1 MSAFDLEK
9 IDEFYNSYVSAG
21 LSNSSN
27 AKFLKSL
34 LTEKIPPKG
43 RGIDWLNNIFE
54 KGKPNPPTEEQ
65 LEFSNYLIELSNRL
79 QHEEEKNTLKE
90 FSKKISSSQ
99 QLTENQRNYMNV
111 LIDRANAGYTLVKID
126 EEILGF
132 IRALEGKIKFGVS
145 GYYWNS
151 RPGTYRRASAIF
163 ELFSSKNEISNND
176 LAFLKEIF
184 RSWTSLWESAD
195 SLKGRLMYYKNKPVL
210 VLGNKRSMGDGVILI
225 DVICDGSTSS
235 VNVSLL
241 QKRMKK

>member
-1 MSAFDLEK
+1 MFAFDLEK

-54 KGKPNPPTEEQ
+54 KGKPSPPSEEQ

-111 LIDRANAGYTLVKID
+111 LI
-126 EEILGF
+126 
-132 IRALEGKIKFGVS
+132 
-145 GYYWNS
+145 
-151 RPGTYRRASAIF
+151 
-163 ELFSSKNEISNND
+163 
-176 LAFLKEIF
+176 
-184 RSWTSLWESAD
+184 
-195 SLKGRLMYYKNKPVL
+195 
-210 VLGNKRSMGDGVILI
+210 
-225 DVICDGSTSS
+225 
-235 VNVSLL
+235 
-241 QKRMKK
+241 